1 MSGYDCDEKGHQ
13 VLDEQVKIIRNKGDY
28 IQAEVYCK
36 HCDHWAKG
44 NYHLDTKDI
53 MWRDDY

>member
-1 MSGYDCDEKGHQ
+1 MYHDCDEKGHQ
-13 VLDEQVKIIRNKGDY
+13 VLDEQVRIIRNKGDY

-44 NYHLDTKDI
+44 NYHLDTKNI